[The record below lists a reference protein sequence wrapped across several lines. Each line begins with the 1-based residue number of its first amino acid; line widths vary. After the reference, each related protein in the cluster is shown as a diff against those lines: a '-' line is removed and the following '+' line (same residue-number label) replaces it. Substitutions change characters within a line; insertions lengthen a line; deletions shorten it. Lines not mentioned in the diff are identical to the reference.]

1 MNQENEF
8 KNHLNY
14 YDQFKLVNDL
24 SEDELANALEFEV
37 IQAASLGLLKR
48 WFPTKV
54 PTDIEKWTE
63 IAYEDVLSVIQGL
76 HDEGY
81 VIIKNDERTDK

>member
-1 MNQENEF
+1 MNQRSEF
-8 KNHLNY
+8 KKHL
-14 YDQFKLVNDL
+14 KLVSNL
-24 SEDELANALEFEV
+24 SDNELVDALEFEI
-37 IQAASLGLLKR
+37 IQAASLGLFKR
-48 WFPTKV
+48 WFPKKV

-63 IAYEDVLSVIQGL
+63 IAYEDVLSVIKGL

>member
-1 MNQENEF
+1 MNQRSEFKKHLKLVDNLSDNEF
-8 KNHLNY
+8 V
-14 YDQFKLVNDL
+14 D
-24 SEDELANALEFEV
+24 ALEFEV
-37 IQAASLGLLKR
+37 IQAASLSLLKQ
-48 WFPTKV
+48 WFPKKV
-54 PTDIEKWTE
+54 PTDIEKWAE

>member
-1 MNQENEF
+1 MNQRSEFKKHLKLVDNLSDNEF
-8 KNHLNY
+8 A
-14 YDQFKLVNDL
+14 D
-24 SEDELANALEFEV
+24 ALEFEV
-37 IQAASLGLLKR
+37 IQAASLSLLKR
-48 WFPTKV
+48 WFPKKV
-54 PTDIEKWTE
+54 PTDIEKWAE